1 MSMLDKHAPNN
12 GRVSSLHPSCRS
24 VKLSNPQQ
32 PQTYESDCKTIS
44 AIVREKE
51 EPILDTTQ
59 CE

>member
-1 MSMLDKHAPNN
+1 MLDKHVPNN
-12 GRVSSLHPSCRS
+12 GRVSSLHPSCRQ

-32 PQTYESDCKTIS
+32 PQTYDSNCETIL

-51 EPILDTTQ
+51 EPILDMTR